1 MAHKDGR
8 VLARENEIKIL
19 RSLYRFGWLRTRDL
33 AVLVWQRWK
42 NRPES
47 ACPNLLQA
55 EPTQSGLRMAQRTL
69 KRMKSRRLVL
79 DALAPDGSVI
89 YTLAEAGVRVLSHLG
104 LAAASGKDL
113 IRGVSA
119 GYFRHRCIANEIA
132 IAAIVQGYRISTER
146 EIARGLWL
154 GKANGYGG
162 KKPDVL
168 IRHDKSAWWVEVEKS
183 RKNTKEYANLVKW
196 LSGVL
201 RQSYHHGSL
210 VMDGQGTTL
219 EKLVFVCTPV
229 FQNKLY
235 KDLEKAGWGKRQ
247 IDGKVKFETSLYHF
261 KDILFR

>member
-1 MAHKDGR
+1 MVHKDGR

-19 RSLYRFGWLRTRDL
+19 RSLHRFGWLRTRDL

-69 KRMKSRRLVL
+69 KRMKSRCLVL

-119 GYFRHRCIANEIA
+119 GYFRHRCIANAIA
-132 IAAIVQGYRISTER
+132 ITAIIQGYRVSTER
-146 EIARGLWL
+146 EIARGLWM

-183 RKNTKEYANLVKW
+183 RKNAKEYANLVRW

-201 RQSYHHGSL
+201 RQSNKQEIL
-210 VMDGQGTTL
+210 VMDAQGITL
-219 EKLVFVCTPV
+219 EKLVFVCTSV

-235 KDLEKAGWGKRQ
+235 KDLEKLGWGRYLV
-247 IDGKVKFETSLYHF
+247 DEKVKFQASLYSF
-261 KDILFR
+261 KDIFFK